1 MPSFRSQFEAF
12 VAARLERAG
21 QQYAYESG
29 KVNFVQP
36 AKKRYYKPDFHLTE
50 HGFYIEA
57 KGLFKASDRKKHIWI
72 KEQHPTLDIRFVFQN
87 AQLPIRVGSK
97 TTCAMWCDKHGF
109 KWAHKEVPPEWLTD
123 RHQK

>member
-57 KGLFKASDRKKHIWI
+57 KGLFKASDMY
-72 KEQHPTLDIRFVFQN
+72 IR
-87 AQLPIRVGSK
+87 
-97 TTCAMWCDKHGF
+97 T
-109 KWAHKEVPPEWLTD
+109 PPDSGHTICIPERTAPDPSGIQDDLCNVV
-123 RHQK
+123 